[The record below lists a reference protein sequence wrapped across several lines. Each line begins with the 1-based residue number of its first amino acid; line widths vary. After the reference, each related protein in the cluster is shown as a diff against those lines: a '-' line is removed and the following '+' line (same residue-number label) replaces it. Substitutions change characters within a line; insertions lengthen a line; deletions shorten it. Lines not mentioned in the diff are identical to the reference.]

1 MGDPR
6 MNIKGGLQL
15 RLETSST
22 GRALLSGLIL
32 FTLAAM
38 LISNLPASELRRTGM
53 KVFDPYLD
61 ASGLHQNWNLFAPD
75 PRRATLQLEARI
87 RFEDGSRTI
96 WHPPVG
102 DPFVG
107 VYRTFRWRKW
117 AGNVLSSSNKELLEP
132 TADWI
137 ARMHAENGKV
147 PVEVVLVKRSYVAPP
162 PGSGKPA
169 KQPWRETVLL
179 TVKYEGAAA

>member
-1 MGDPR
+1 M
-6 MNIKGGLQL
+6 MIKGGLQR

-22 GRALLSGLIL
+22 GRALISALIL

-38 LISNLPASELRRTGM
+38 LLSNLPASELRRTGM

-61 ASGLHQNWNLFAPD
+61 ATGLHQNWNLFAPD
-75 PRRATLQLEARI
+75 PRRSTLQLEARI
-87 RFEDGSRTI
+87 TFDDGSTTV
-96 WHPPVG
+96 WHPPTG

-117 AGNVLSSSNKELLEP
+117 AGNVLASSNESLLQP

-137 ARMHAENGKV
+137 ARMHTKDGKI

-162 PGSGKPA
+162 LGSGKPS
-169 KQPWRETVLL
+169 KQPWRESVLL
-179 TVKYEGAAA
+179 TVQYEDGAA